1 MKRTPKGQTDFDF
14 FEDYRENVSIS
25 DLSEYEKDRNLPFY
39 KAQNKYWETG
49 DFDCLWEVYPVI
61 RNVCISLAKQ
71 QAVGIRIPDL
81 IFKAEDAA
89 LRVLAIYKSNKTFYV
104 KKLENVCYWKVKE
117 VLFNQNLQID
127 ERTADISDFYNL
139 SYEYETEEEKAQR
152 LKEEEVERLK
162 RFNSE
167 KKEDP
172 NGQLFLEF

>member
-1 MKRTPKGQTDFDF
+1 M
-14 FEDYRENVSIS
+14 
-25 DLSEYEKDRNLPFY
+25 
-39 KAQNKYWETG
+39 
-49 DFDCLWEVYPVI
+49 
-61 RNVCISLAKQ
+61 
-71 QAVGIRIPDL
+71 GIRIPDL

-89 LRVLAIYKSNKTFYV
+89 LRVLAIYKRNKTFYI
-104 KKLENVCYWKVKE
+104 KKLEDVCYWKVKE

-139 SYEYETEEEKAQR
+139 SYEYETEEEKSER

-162 RFNSE
+162 KINSE